1 VSRKSTHIILIIIKS
16 DGAAS
21 RAIDLVVL
29 VVVGFFYQTI
39 VMARNKVIK
48 RCHVWWKQDKAMR

>member
-1 VSRKSTHIILIIIKS
+1 MILIIIKS

-29 VVVGFFYQTI
+29 VVVGFLSDYSHGTEQGD
-39 VMARNKVIK
+39 
-48 RCHVWWKQDKAMR
+48 QAMPCVVEAG